1 MITMSPAAYVVVM
14 CIAWIVLLALIVAIF
29 HGAKWLDQVIDSEMD
44 QVFSVRAG
52 ARGPAETGVQR
63 EE

>member
-1 MITMSPAAYVVVM
+1 MSAASYVAI
-14 CIAWIVLLALIVAIF
+14 IALAWVALIAAIVAVF

-52 ARGPAETGVQR
+52 ARGPAGRGVQR
-63 EE
+63 EDA

>member
-1 MITMSPAAYVVVM
+1 MSAEAFVAL
-14 CIAWIVLLALIVAIF
+14 IALAWIVLLALIVAIF